1 MWKDDV
7 FGLLRLARDTLSL
20 RKIMDTKTQ
29 HGYLILADISGYS
42 SFVANSELEHSHD
55 ILSELLEVILKHI
68 TTIFTL
74 SKLEGDAIFAYASEE
89 KLRRG
94 ETLLE
99 LIESTYAAFKDQQE
113 AIHRRTTCQCNACRN
128 IPSLDL
134 KFMAHHGDYIIQSI
148 GGHREMVGTD
158 VNLIHRLLK
167 NHVADADG
175 WRGYALFTDQA
186 LSHVGLKPEGL
197 QEMSETYD
205 IGEVKIF
212 VANLNDRYQALRDL
226 RRVVVDRSEADLIY
240 EFDYP
245 APPPVVWDWLNDP
258 HKRLKWEYADRHMFP
273 IFLPRG
279 RTDAGAVNHCL
290 HGSNVTMIETVLDWR
305 PFDYFTV
312 TQDVPQAVLMKI
324 TFQLLP
330 TATGTRLVYICSL
343 QPQIPVPLPAGLKLA
358 AVKSELDKL
367 KVKESYEKIA
377 QLVIQENQGASGA
390 T

>member
-1 MWKDDV
+1 MEN
-7 FGLLRLARDTLSL
+7 R
-20 RKIMDTKTQ
+20 TQ

-42 SFVANSELEHSHD
+42 SFVAKSELEHAHD
-55 ILSELLEVILKHI
+55 ILSELLELILKRLM
-68 TTIFTL
+68 TIFSL
-74 SKLEGDAIFAYASEE
+74 SKLEGDAIFAYALEE

-99 LIESTYAAFKDQQE
+99 LIESTYTAFKDQQA

-134 KFMAHHGDYIIQSI
+134 KFIAHYGAYIVQSI
-148 GGHREMVGTD
+148 GGNREMVGND

-167 NHVADADG
+167 NHVAEESG

-186 LSHVGLKPEGL
+186 LAHVGLKPDGL
-197 QEMSETYD
+197 QEMHETYD
-205 IGEVKIF
+205 TGEINIF
-212 VANLNDRYQALRDL
+212 VTDLYDRYQTLRDL
-226 RRVVVDRSEADLIY
+226 RRVMVDRSEADLYY
-240 EFDYP
+240 EIDYP

-273 IFLPRG
+273 IFMPKG
-279 RTDAGAVNHCL
+279 RTNVGAVNHCL
-290 HGSNVTMIETVLDWR
+290 HGNNVTMVETVLDWR

-312 TQDVPQAVLMKI
+312 TQDVPQAAIMTI

-330 TATGTRLVYICSL
+330 TPTGTNMLYICRIL
-343 QPQIPVPLPAGLKLA
+343 PQIPIPMPASLKLA

-367 KVKESYEKIA
+367 KVKESYQNIA
-377 QLVIQENQGASGA
+377 QWIIQENQVATSPSSGIIA
-390 T
+390 E